1 MDHLSE
7 IWPAVTF
14 IVDGS
19 EIRIMNLA
27 VYALKRLQA
36 QMQREAE
43 KAGITSDEDIARW
56 ITASRREDNVL

>member
-36 QMQREAE
+36 QIQDEEE
-43 KAGITSDEDIARW
+43 KAGITSDEDVK
-56 ITASRREDNVL
+56 S

>member
-14 IVDGS
+14 IVEGS

-43 KAGITSDEDIARW
+43 KAGITSEEDIAKR
-56 ITASRREDNVL
+56 ISASRREDNVL